1 MDAGWR
7 QGKAE
12 GSQASLSPSEIVDA
26 NDDVIDEA
34 GHGISG
40 CIKDRSVTR
49 AVNGAQSIVSGAQR
63 KKIYC
68 KAAAYP

>member
-7 QGKAE
+7 RGKAE
-12 GSQASLSPSEIVDA
+12 RPQASLGASEIVDA
-26 NDDVIDEA
+26 NDEVIDEA

-40 CIKDRSVTR
+40 GRQARTVMR
-49 AVNGAQSIVSGAQR
+49 AATAAQSIVYDVEL

-68 KAAAYP
+68 KAAPYS